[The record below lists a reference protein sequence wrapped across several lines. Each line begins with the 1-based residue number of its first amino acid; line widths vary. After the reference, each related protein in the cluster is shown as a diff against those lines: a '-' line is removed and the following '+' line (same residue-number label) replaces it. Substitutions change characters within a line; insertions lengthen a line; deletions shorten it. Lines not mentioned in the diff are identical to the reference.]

1 MRIVFDHSVVSSRR
15 RPKLRHRLREVLTT
29 GLHQRISG
37 CLGKIVEVRSADS
50 WLPLPRLLRR
60 RQSDLQFELEGS
72 IWRWAGEASLHNSC
86 NDLSL
91 PRCADGTV
99 GEHTSTIT
107 EQYEASDEWNRLKPS
122 TKVSYKREI
131 GRLNEMV
138 GDLPFAKLTKKNVG
152 QMRSKVIAGV
162 VADRE
167 AAIAKRKAEDEAALA
182 AGRPVSKRKPPKPTN
197 GLRTGDL
204 FKSVLAAMFSW
215 AVDQEHM
222 ESNPAEKIKK
232 LQRRKDV
239 ESYIPWS
246 EAQIAHV
253 LREASPRVRD
263 GVVVGLSTG
272 QRLID
277 CVLMTKA
284 DAFGGE
290 VSVFQEKTGNYVN
303 VPATGPLVEL
313 IHRRISANDPDD
325 CDRLIVQPKGTP
337 YSVRVFSNH
346 LRDELDRLGFPDL
359 SFHGLR
365 YAAAGRL
372 LEAGCSLAVV
382 SDITGHSSVQ
392 MAEKYA
398 TARERK
404 AQAAAAMEAAAAKI
418 EEGVS

>member
-1 MRIVFDHSVVSSRR
+1 MPPALPFTYVVRKPSGAQLWYFRHPTLPKAVRIPGLPGQPAFHREHS
-15 RPKLRHRLREVLTT
+15 
-29 GLHQRISG
+29 
-37 CLGKIVEVRSADS
+37 
-50 WLPLPRLLRR
+50 RLLSEAVEEKAAREQ
-60 RQSDLQFELEGS
+60 RQD
-72 IWRWAGEASLHNSC
+72 EASIRWL
-86 NDLSL
+86 
-91 PRCADGTV
+91 
-99 GEHTSTIT
+99 T
-107 EQYEASDEWNRLKPS
+107 EQYQASDEWNRLKPS

-138 GDLPFAKLTKKNVG
+138 GDLPFARLSKKNVG

-215 AVDQEHM
+215 AVEQEHM
-222 ESNPAEKIKK
+222 DSNPAEKIKK

-284 DAFGGE
+284 NAFGGE

-313 IHRRISANDPDD
+313 IRRRVSVNDPDD
-325 CDRLIVQPKGTP
+325 CDRLMVQPKGTP
-337 YSVRVFSNH
+337 YSERLFSDH